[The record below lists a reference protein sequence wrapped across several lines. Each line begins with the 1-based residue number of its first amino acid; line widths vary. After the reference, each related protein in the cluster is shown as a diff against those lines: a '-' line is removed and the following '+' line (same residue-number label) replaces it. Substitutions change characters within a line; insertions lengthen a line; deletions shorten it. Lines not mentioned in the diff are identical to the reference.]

1 MKLTK
6 QKLEQL
12 ILQEMK
18 NYIQVAGEP
27 GMKTNPEY
35 HDKLLNIYKYRS

>member
-12 ILQEMK
+12 ILQEMRHFRPPEFDPRAEK
-18 NYIQVAGEP
+18 NY
-27 GMKTNPEY
+27 PEY
-35 HDKLLNIYKYRS
+35 G